1 MTRRHPLDRWSS
13 DAQNTIAPIDTLST
27 IPLSEGHKRD
37 NRAWDRA
44 HRGMSYRI
52 PFPLHEQAKDVRASI
67 LGLAHQHMT
76 STSSVAAALMGFS
89 LAHVR
94 QGKLTIEARP
104 NANRKK
110 MTLTWKEADEWP
122 QEILQHTKRA
132 SNNKVKAVYL
142 NYRWGKDVNTQI
154 KALSGAEISV
164 GEVIVFLL
172 HYAIEAHKQGHL
184 RLKEEAFVVSQKVS
198 PSW

>member
-1 MTRRHPLDRWSS
+1 MSRQDAFAHLKK
-13 DAQNTIAPIDTLST
+13 DAQDPVKI
-27 IPLSEGHKRD
+27 IPLAQKQKRD

-52 PFPLHEQAKDVRASI
+52 PSPLHVQAKDIRATI

-94 QGKLTIEARP
+94 QGKLAIEARP
-104 NANRKK
+104 NANRRK
-110 MTLTWKEADEWP
+110 MILTWSEADEWP
-122 QEILQHTKRA
+122 QEIQPAKRA
-132 SNNKVKAVYL
+132 IKTTKADVVL
-142 NYRWGKDVNTQI
+142 TYRWGKDVGTQI
-154 KALSGAEISV
+154 KALAGAEISV
-164 GEVIVFLL
+164 GEVVVFLL
-172 HYAIEAHKQGHL
+172 RYAIEAHQQGHL

-198 PSW
+198 PTW

>member
-1 MTRRHPLDRWSS
+1 MSRQDAFAHLKK
-13 DAQNTIAPIDTLST
+13 DAQDPVKI
-27 IPLSEGHKRD
+27 IPLAQEKKRD

-52 PFPLHEQAKDVRASI
+52 PSTLHDQAKDVRASI

-94 QGKLTIEARP
+94 QGKLAIEARP
-104 NANRKK
+104 KANRRK
-110 MTLTWKEADEWP
+110 MILTWAEADEWP
-122 QEILQHTKRA
+122 QQIQPAKSAIKKA
-132 SNNKVKAVYL
+132 SADVVL
-142 NYRWGKDVNTQI
+142 TYRWSEDVGTQI
-154 KALSGAEISV
+154 KALAGEEISV
-164 GEVIVFLL
+164 GEVLVFLL

-184 RLKEEAFVVSQKVS
+184 RLKEEAIVVSQKVS
-198 PSW
+198 PTW

>member
-1 MTRRHPLDRWSS
+1 MSRQDAFAHLKK
-13 DAQNTIAPIDTLST
+13 DAQEPVKL
-27 IPLSEGHKRD
+27 IPLAQQQKRD

-52 PFPLHEQAKDVRASI
+52 PFPLHEQAKDIRATI

-76 STSSVAAALMGFS
+76 STSSVANALMGFS
-89 LAHVR
+89 LAQVR
-94 QGKLTIEARP
+94 QGKLAIEARP

-110 MTLTWKEADEWP
+110 MTLTWTEADEWP
-122 QEILQHTKRA
+122 QEIQPARHVIKTAEADVVLT
-132 SNNKVKAVYL
+132 
-142 NYRWGKDVNTQI
+142 YRWGNDVGAQI
-154 KALSGAEISV
+154 KALAGVEISV
-164 GEVIVFLL
+164 GEVVVFLL

>member
-1 MTRRHPLDRWSS
+1 MTRRHPLDRWNS

-52 PFPLHEQAKDVRASI
+52 PSPLHEQAKDIRATI

-94 QGKLTIEARP
+94 QGKLAIEARP

-110 MTLTWKEADEWP
+110 MTLTWIEADEWP
-122 QEILQHTKRA
+122 QEIQPARRA
-132 SNNKVKAVYL
+132 IKTAEADVVL
-142 NYRWGKDVNTQI
+142 TYRWDKNVGTQI
-154 KALSGAEISV
+154 KALAGAEISV